1 MLERRDGHLYYYYRH
16 EWRDGQV
23 IKRYVARGDLA
34 LALAAE
40 DEQLRAERESLR
52 RRREEALEAAKE
64 RVREIDSLI
73 EAWADRAGVVVSG
86 LLTAAGWYRRRGE
99 WRRRRGMSTDERK
112 EIMKEINDVF
122 RRIDAG
128 DASLMPHVTAAFDY
142 NPAGM
147 IERNGGDLA
156 KRVVEGLT
164 DLLAGPGLFGRE
176 AVRRAFLK
184 VRDDLAGPDP
194 TPLERMLAERAAVDW
209 LSLYEAELQCLSQET
224 DRFLIKPAEFFER
237 RRVRAHKQFLRSCR
251 ELAVVRRLAHRP
263 GLTFLVPPPPPVSA
277 STSTPTSPP
286 TLTPASTSVPA
297 PTSAP
302 ELEPAVT
309 FGVEDRRFRARTRV
323 RARALAVAHANGSE
337 NGNGRNGSANHV
349 GPGT

>member
-1 MLERRDGHLYYYYRH
+1 MLECRDEHLVYYYGY
-16 EWRDGQV
+16 EWRDGRAV
-23 IKRYVARGDLA
+23 RRYVASGDRA
-34 LALAAE
+34 LELHAE
-40 DEQLRAERESLR
+40 DERWRAEWRAFR
-52 RRREEALEAAKE
+52 RKREEALEAAE
-64 RVREIDSLI
+64 GRVREIDGLVA
-73 EAWADRAGVVVSG
+73 AWTERAGAVVSKF
-86 LLTAAGWYRRRGE
+86 LAAAGWYCRRGE

-184 VRDDLAGPDP
+184 VLGDLAGSDP
-194 TPLERMLAERAAVDW
+194 TPLERLLAERAALDW
-209 LSLYEAELQCLSQET
+209 LALHEAELQCLSQET

-237 RRVRAHKQFLRSCR
+237 RRGRAHKQFLRSCR
-251 ELAVVRRLAHRP
+251 ELAVVRRLARRP
-263 GLTFLVPPPPPVSA
+263 GLTFLVPPPPP
-277 STSTPTSPP
+277 
-286 TLTPASTSVPA
+286 ASTSVPI
-297 PTSAP
+297 PT
-302 ELEPAVT
+302 PAVALE
-309 FGVEDRRFRARTRV
+309 VEGRQAQARAW
-323 RARALAVAHANGSE
+323 ARALAPVPAGAHGNGHGI
-337 NGNGRNGSANHV
+337 NGNGHVSGNGKDI
-349 GPGT
+349 